1 MYFSKAFIPTLKE
14 APSDMDNISAK
25 LMVRAG
31 MIRKLASGFFELLPT
46 GLKTLE
52 NVIEIIREEMNEIDG
67 QEVRLPLLLPK
78 DLWVETGRWN
88 VYGKELFRLKDR
100 KDAEFC
106 LAPTHEEGITNMVR
120 QDVKSYRQLPL
131 MLYQFGMKFRDEIR
145 PRFGVMRAREFM
157 MKDAYSFHVDEA
169 DLEKYYKR
177 VYEAYEN
184 ICKRCGF
191 KYRVVEASSGA
202 IGGSFSH
209 EFMVLADT
217 GEEEIAW
224 CDCGYGAN
232 SEKAECIKYEKKAN
246 SEQMLDMEEVFT
258 PNMGSVQDVAKFL
271 SSTER
276 KFIKTMIY
284 VADGNPVA
292 VLVRGDHDVNES
304 KLQTL
309 LGCNELELASP
320 AVIEEVTGAKVGFAG
335 PVNLKKQ
342 IKIIADYTVENIVNA
357 VVGANK
363 DDKHI
368 KNVNINRDFKADV
381 YADLR
386 TVVKGDMCPRCKKEK
401 LQFSRG
407 IEMGHIFKLGT
418 KYSKSMNATYLDD
431 QGKDNFIVM
440 GCYGIGVT
448 RILAATIEQS
458 YDENGIIWPVSLAP
472 YKVSIVPVDFKNEE
486 IKKVA
491 EEIYKQLKKDKI
503 EVLLDDRDERVGIKF
518 KDSDLMGI
526 PFRITIGE
534 KHLKDGNAE
543 FKARKDDKSKV
554 EIIKVEQIAEYVKSK
569 IQESLKHE

>member
-52 NVIEIIREEMNEIDG
+52 NVIEIIREEMNQIDG

-258 PNMGSVQDVAKFL
+258 PNVSSVGDVAKFL

-276 KFIKTMIY
+276 KFVKTMIY

-472 YKVSIVPVDFKNEE
+472 YKVSIVPVDFQNEE

-543 FKARKDDKSKV
+543 FKARKDGKSKV